1 MSNQFKDYPICVN
14 CKYYMDGPCGLTMI
28 NPVTGELEQRKNRQA
43 AAYRKDDNPC
53 GPSGI
58 FFKPGKKKAEVK
70 KKPPVIEPPRVS
82 TAKVVDIDVPEIPL
96 TVSKGIAVTDE
107 KLLNLMEDKEEPPKK
122 RRRSRSKQAE

>member
-1 MSNQFKDYPICVN
+1 MKEQFKDYPICVN

-43 AAYRKDDNPC
+43 AAYRKESNPC

-70 KKPPVIEPPRVS
+70 KKPPVVEPPRVS
-82 TAKVVDIDVPEIPL
+82 TAKVVEVDVPEMDMFD
-96 TVSKGIAVTDE
+96 TGSKEIFESGKPGYVDPNAI
-107 KLLNLMEDKEEPPKK
+107 EEPPKK
-122 RRRSRSKQAE
+122 KKRRDK